1 MKIEFEILDCKWRT
15 KKHLT
20 KAVEHIC
27 NVLEHKEYKGMLGTT
42 LYKVEIPNA
51 GGIWF
56 GDNIGTQDSKLFMQC
71 RKTKGGV
78 YKVKVWGE

>member
-1 MKIEFEILDCKWRT
+1 MKIEFEILDCKWLT

-27 NVLEHKEYKGMLGTT
+27 NVLEYKEDGDFLGMPF
-42 LYKVEIPNA
+42 YKVEIPNI
-51 GGIWF
+51 GGKDF
-56 GDNIGTQDSKLFMQC
+56 GDNIGTQDNKLFMQC

-78 YKVKVWGE
+78 YKVKVW